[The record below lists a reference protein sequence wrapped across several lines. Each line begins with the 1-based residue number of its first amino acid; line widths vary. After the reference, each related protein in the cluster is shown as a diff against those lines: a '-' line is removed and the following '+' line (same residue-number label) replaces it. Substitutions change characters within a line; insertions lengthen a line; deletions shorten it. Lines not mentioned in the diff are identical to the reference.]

1 LPRLVLATLAGA
13 FLGLW
18 IVGYAD
24 RTGVEAH
31 VAADGVWD
39 LGIFQGFSAWEP
51 GAGRV
56 AGPESE
62 LVLAGLWEQ
71 APVAVAVTLASA
83 LPTAQVVSVYANGL
97 SAVSRDVGG
106 RLGVLRFGAQADAL
120 GRLRLR
126 FVGDGRPLSA
136 VRVARLELVRIGS
149 GGIPAGRWLLYAA
162 FVLAAAVVCR
172 CGMAGTAV
180 SFGVPLLCGLAL
192 AWALRSERL
201 VVVAWLPWLLTGL
214 SLGLL
219 AFGVSRVLRL
229 SSSAAGWIAVSLT
242 LRALLVLHPAFQSVD
257 LSFHAHNVWR
267 FAAGQAI
274 TSRVS
279 SPAGD
284 GMLTI
289 PYPPLLYAVLS
300 PLVSSEA
307 QAETALRVAML
318 LFEGLTPWLV
328 LGLLRAAGGSAGAAA
343 SAAVAAAVMPEGLLV
358 LAKGIAANILGS
370 CLSLAT
376 IWAVVQGTS
385 PAVLGLLA
393 AATFLAHPGAAATLV
408 GLLGLFMSAESVSGR
423 LPARR
428 AAAVGGALALAAL
441 LAWFAYYREVAAGT
455 LRSLGS
461 LSVHMQ
467 QAPGSFFA
475 LRGIHV
481 LKIVQN
487 LGLKFGGAPVWLAVV
502 GLRSEAGGRV
512 QSLLRCWLFGG
523 AMLAALAVF
532 TPFAVRFEYFLVPAV
547 AMAAGQGAELW
558 RQAGRAAWLNL
569 AWASSLALQ
578 AWIGYELLLGRFEI
592 ISVVIPS
599 PRWVWPLQPW

>member
-13 FLGLW
+13 LLGLW
-18 IVGYAD
+18 IVGGAD
-24 RTGVEAH
+24 RTGTEAH
-31 VAADGVWD
+31 VTADGVWD
-39 LGIFQGFSAWEP
+39 RSIFQGFSAWEP
-51 GAGRV
+51 DAGRV

-62 LVLAGLWEQ
+62 LVLTGLWKQ

-83 LPTAQVVSVYANGL
+83 LPTAQVVSVYANGVA
-97 SAVSRDVGG
+97 AVSRDVGG
-106 RLGVLRFGAQADAL
+106 RPGVLRFDAQADAA

-126 FVGDGRPLSA
+126 FAGDGRPVSA
-136 VRVARLELVRIGS
+136 VRVVGLELVRTGS
-149 GGIPAGRWLLYAA
+149 GGIPAARWLLYACL
-162 FVLAAAVVCR
+162 VLVVAVACR
-172 CGMAGTAV
+172 CGTMGIAG

-192 AWALRSERL
+192 ASALRSERL
-201 VVVAWLPWLLTGL
+201 LVVAWLPWLLTGL

-219 AFGVSRVLRL
+219 AFGVSKALRL

-242 LRALLVLHPAFQSVD
+242 LRALLALHPAFQAVD
-257 LSFHAHNVWR
+257 LSFHAHNIWR

-318 LFEGLTPWLV
+318 LLEGLTPWLV
-328 LGLLRAAGGSAGAAA
+328 LGLLRAAGGSPGASAA
-343 SAAVAAAVMPEGLLV
+343 AAVAAAVMPEGLLV

-376 IWAVVQGTS
+376 IWAVVQGVS
-385 PAVLGLLA
+385 PLLLALLA
-393 AATFLAHPGAAATLV
+393 AAALLAHPGAAATLAGLV
-408 GLLGLFMSAESVSGR
+408 GLFVAAESRSGR

-428 AAAVGGALALAAL
+428 AAAVGGAFALAASV
-441 LAWFAYYREVAAGT
+441 AWFAYYREVAAPT

-461 LSVHMQ
+461 LSAHMQ

-475 LRGIHV
+475 LRGVHV

-487 LGLKFGGAPVWLAVV
+487 LLLKFGGAPVWLAVV
-502 GLRSEAGGRV
+502 GLRSEARGRV
-512 QSLLRCWLFGG
+512 GSLLRCWLGG
-523 AMLAALAVF
+523 GVLLAALAVF
-532 TPFAVRFEYFLVPAV
+532 TPFAVRFEYFLIPAV

-558 RQAGRAAWLNL
+558 RQAGRAAWVNL
-569 AWASSLALQ
+569 AWGSSLALQ
-578 AWIGYELLLGRFEI
+578 AWIGYLLLLGRFEI
-592 ISVVIPS
+592 ISLVIPS